1 MIKKKY
7 AFISML
13 LAGSMVFSGCEKRN
27 SPKETGPE
35 ITQASSRENIPPEAE
50 QDSKEKSTVL
60 STEKVAETPVP
71 TEADISMKQ
80 GYGDAN
86 REIAVIGLKEYKQI
100 KGKQYT
106 DKAKKG
112 KKYLVL
118 FLKVHN
124 RKNDKDYFHVDYL
137 EASVD
142 GKKVEN
148 TFLLNEP
155 ENYQTIFT
163 NIPAE
168 TIQKGFIVWEVPADW
183 KKLEITYNGWQGS
196 DGVSLHAR
204 FGKKDLK
211 EPEKF

>member
-1 MIKKKY
+1 
-7 AFISML
+7 
-13 LAGSMVFSGCEKRN
+13 
-27 SPKETGPE
+27 
-35 ITQASSRENIPPEAE
+35 
-50 QDSKEKSTVL
+50 
-60 STEKVAETPVP
+60 
-71 TEADISMKQ
+71 MKQ

-86 REIAVIGLKEYKQI
+86 REIAVIGLKEYKQL

-118 FLKVHN
+118 FLKIHN

-142 GKKVEN
+142 GKKIEN

-155 ENYQTIFT
+155 EGYQTIFT
-163 NIPAE
+163 NISAE
-168 TIQKGFIVWEVPADW
+168 TIQEGFIVWEVPEDW
-183 KKLEITYNGWQGS
+183 KKLEVTYNGWQGS
-196 DGVSLHAR
+196 DGVSLHAK

-211 EPEKF
+211 DPEKL

>member
-1 MIKKKY
+1 MKKKHI
-7 AFISML
+7 FISML
-13 LAGSMVFSGCEKRN
+13 LVGSMAFSACGKIN
-27 SPKETGPE
+27 SPKETAPE
-35 ITQASSRENIPPEAE
+35 TTQTSNGENIAPEAAH
-50 QDSKEKSTVL
+50 DSKEENTAL
-60 STEKVAETPVP
+60 PTEKVAETPVP
-71 TEADISMKQ
+71 TEAAISMKQ

-142 GKKVEN
+142 GKKIEN

-155 ENYQTIFT
+155 EGYQTIFT
-163 NIPAE
+163 NISAE
-168 TIQKGFIVWEVPADW
+168 TIQEGFIVWEVPEDW
-183 KKLEITYNGWQGS
+183 KKLEVTYNGWQGS
-196 DGVSLHAR
+196 DGVSLHAK

-211 EPEKF
+211 DPEKL

>member
-1 MIKKKY
+1 MMKKKHV
-7 AFISML
+7 FISML
-13 LAGSMVFSGCEKRN
+13 LVGSMVFSGCGKIN
-27 SPKETGPE
+27 SPKETAPE
-35 ITQASSRENIPPEAE
+35 TTQASGGENIAPEAV
-50 QDSKEKSTVL
+50 QDSKEESTAL
-60 STEKVAETPVP
+60 PTEKVAETPVP
-71 TEADISMKQ
+71 TDADISMKQ

-112 KKYLVL
+112 NKYLVL
-118 FLKVHN
+118 FLKIHN

-137 EASVD
+137 EANID
-142 GKKVEN
+142 GKKIEN

-155 ENYQTIFT
+155 EGYQTIFT
-163 NIPAE
+163 NISAE
-168 TIQKGFIVWEVPADW
+168 TIQEGFIVWEVPEDW
-183 KKLEITYNGWQGS
+183 KKLEVTYNGWQGS

-211 EPEKF
+211 DPKKL